1 MQTLKLEKTVF
12 FIIRTK
18 YKWTAYYPWEGCG
31 LRFSFFA
38 IPFDFF
44 EADRYIMQVFISSHQ
59 KTPFHL
65 NISPKEQT

>member
-1 MQTLKLEKTVF
+1 MQTLKLEKSVF

-44 EADRYIMQVFISSHQ
+44 EGCE
-59 KTPFHL
+59 K
-65 NISPKEQT
+65 QTLSKNKL